1 MRGRGCGGSALSD
14 TTREYTREGA
24 GFLRAELPAILAKSS
39 DVLSPCML
47 RIVEDLA
54 GKWRHLDEPI
64 EGVSSEIAALVDQNA
79 ACKRLMIVPG
89 IGPIISSAIAS
100 TSAPGGEK
108 RKSESERG
116 PGAAGACG
124 FVGRGIVGGLLVIA
138 NAAAHIASPGY
149 EAHFLKRGRVVR
161 PRKHVADLPDSTIRF
176 LRRSVEFRA
185 IHFAI
190 GVCKAPV

>member
-1 MRGRGCGGSALSD
+1 MVAQLARGAARSPRRGGGPPVRLILRALTRMRGRGCGGSALSD

-24 GFLRAELPAILAKSS
+24 GFLRAELPAILAKRS

-89 IGPIISSAIAS
+89 IGPIISSAIVAAIGAGDMFS
-100 TSAPGGEK
+100 SKGPRLVAKNGNPSL
-108 RKSESERG
+108 SEDPAQRE
-116 PGAAGACG
+116 P
-124 FVGRGIVGGLLVIA
+124 
-138 NAAAHIASPGY
+138 
-149 EAHFLKRGRVVR
+149 
-161 PRKHVADLPDSTIRF
+161 ADL
-176 LRRSVEFRA
+176 
-185 IHFAI
+185 
-190 GVCKAPV
+190 

>member
-24 GFLRAELPAILAKSS
+24 GFLRAELPAILAKRS

-89 IGPIISSAIAS
+89 IGPIISSAIVAAIGAGDMFS
-100 TSAPGGEK
+100 SKGPRLRRLVAKNGNPSL
-108 RKSESERG
+108 SEDPAQRE
-116 PGAAGACG
+116 P
-124 FVGRGIVGGLLVIA
+124 
-138 NAAAHIASPGY
+138 
-149 EAHFLKRGRVVR
+149 
-161 PRKHVADLPDSTIRF
+161 ADL
-176 LRRSVEFRA
+176 
-185 IHFAI
+185 
-190 GVCKAPV
+190 